1 MFSIPCGL
9 LDTGAFYT
17 IKQQQ
22 QKAKKLMFG
31 NEKEKKF
38 KNSERLVN
46 PCPKGNS

>member
-31 NEKEKKF
+31 NEKEKKIQ
-38 KNSERLVN
+38 KLWKTGKSL
-46 PCPKGNS
+46 S